1 MFKTESDIKESL
13 VDDCGNVNA
22 LSEHAAMLV
31 PFYYL
36 PLLVLIVILI
46 KKIVDKIYAWQ
57 LRFRKRSVLIMIPG
71 GLILMFLIPQFL

>member
-36 PLLVLIVILI
+36 PLLVLVVLLI
-46 KKIVDKIYAWQ
+46 KKVVNKLQ
-57 LRFRKRSVLIMIPG
+57 LRFRKRSVLKITPDG
-71 GLILMFLIPQFL
+71 GLILMFLIP